1 MRKAR
6 KHTSYTIT
14 MSKEMYE
21 QHKHIIKNDLAFVK
35 PNKDMVVLVV
45 WMPFP
50 ESLKAWLE
58 LWKFNRLSKDKIKMR
73 KGVIYKYI

>member
-6 KHTSYTIT
+6 NYTIT

-35 PNKDMVVLVV
+35 PNKDTVALVV
-45 WMPFP
+45 WMKFP
-50 ESLKAWLE
+50 ESLKAWFE
-58 LWKFNRLSKDKIKMR
+58 LWKFNKLSKDKIRMR
-73 KGVIYKYI
+73 RGVICKYI